1 MTMIIKWSAS
11 SFNASDDGLTY
22 NNDNNFIHNFQ
33 LRTYLNT
40 QNNNHSHC
48 ANLIVTLNNKNNNYY
63 YKTLFTISF
72 DQKEEH
78 LHLVRKHKFN

>member
-1 MTMIIKWSAS
+1 MT
-11 SFNASDDGLTY
+11 T
-22 NNDNNFIHNFQ
+22 NNFIHNFQ

-40 QNNNHSHC
+40 Q
-48 ANLIVTLNNKNNNYY
+48 IILNNKNNNYY

-78 LHLVRKHKFN
+78 LDLVRKNKFN